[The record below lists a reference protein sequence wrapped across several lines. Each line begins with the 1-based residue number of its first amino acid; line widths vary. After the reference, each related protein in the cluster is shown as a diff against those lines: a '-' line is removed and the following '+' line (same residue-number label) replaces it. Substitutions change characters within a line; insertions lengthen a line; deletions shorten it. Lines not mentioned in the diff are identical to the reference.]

1 MRSRLSF
8 TVSGENQDDIKR
20 KALLVVS
27 EYLQSD
33 DLDKVDR
40 DTEFE
45 FEVEADVNNV
55 LDQSISFP
63 IVQSFT
69 AKVWARVK

>member
-1 MRSRLSF
+1 MRSRLAF
-8 TVSGENQDDIKR
+8 TVSGENQEDIKR

-33 DLDKVDR
+33 DLDVVNR

-45 FEVEADVNNV
+45 FEVEANVDNV

-63 IVQSFT
+63 TVQSFT

>member
-63 IVQSFT
+63 TVQSFT

>member
-8 TVSGENQDDIKR
+8 TVSGENQEDIKR

-33 DLDKVDR
+33 DLDVVDR

-45 FEVEADVNNV
+45 FEVEANVDNV

-63 IVQSFT
+63 TVQSFT